1 MALLPWRCVVCLVR
15 VLRRQVPHRL
25 VPRSSLGLLS
35 QNPSC
40 DLLNNAPHATLLI
53 GSPRGLHTTTID
65 HVVKRTKDDG
75 RRIRLFGQHDEDLGT
90 MRKSE
95 AEHLADE
102 KRLKLVIIDDTRGQY
117 QVTYR
122 LMTGVQLMAEQRALR
137 LLKRSMKPKEQK
149 TLRVSSS
156 IGDHDLTIKNRHLLE
171 WVEKGHEVKV
181 VIKKS
186 RHEKPEVRS

>member
-1 MALLPWRCVVCLVR
+1 MMALLPWRCVVCLGR
-15 VLRRQVPHRL
+15 VLRRELPHRL
-25 VPRSSLGLLS
+25 APRSSLTLMS

-40 DLLNNAPHATLLI
+40 DLLNTPPHATLLI
-53 GSPRGLHTTTID
+53 GGLHTTTVD
-65 HVVKRTKDDG
+65 HATKGTKDDG

-137 LLKRSMKPKEQK
+137 LLKRAMKPKELK

-156 IGDHDLTIKNRHLLE
+156 ISDHDLKIKNRHLLE

-186 RHEKPEVRS
+186 RRETPEVSL